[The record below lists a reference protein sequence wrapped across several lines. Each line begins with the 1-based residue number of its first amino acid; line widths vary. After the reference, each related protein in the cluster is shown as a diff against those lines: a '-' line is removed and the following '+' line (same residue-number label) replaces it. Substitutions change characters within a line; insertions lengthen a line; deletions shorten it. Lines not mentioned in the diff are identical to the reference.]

1 MSLFIDSEGV
11 VSHLP
16 TNTKARTNLY
26 RNGSI
31 SIVNCE
37 YKLREKYPHILTLI
51 FYMLF
56 YIAFMVL
63 IASMFVMFEKNE
75 EMKIRD
81 QILNTQHQFLKRNPC
96 VDRKLLVLPV
106 VEVAFLISFFLLA
119 KSLKT
124 FVAAVL
130 AAADKKVNLA
140 KLNNIIESNLRLRG
154 LDLNITDGNVRTT
167 FKPMVAVTGGDNVRS
182 SSGGGSNSAQK
193 TMTDLVTELRN
204 KAQLANDGI
213 DQTMVGKN
221 RAIEID
227 TSVSKEQVLMVP
239 SELANWEFS
248 SSLIYVTTVVTTIGY
263 GHVTPITP
271 GGKLL
276 AILAGA
282 VAIPMTLLMFSILIS
297 MFRDG
302 PIKLFEIWLIKL
314 SARFNFQTSLMRI
327 RFVHLFLV
335 TVVLFSL
342 LILGPAF
349 FFNWMEPEWTLLDS
363 FYYCFI
369 TITTVGLGDYVPGQG
384 DSIEMR
390 APYQLGKL
398 CLPFFLFGQGP
409 RSVLA
414 K

>member
-1 MSLFIDSEGV
+1 
-11 VSHLP
+11 
-16 TNTKARTNLY
+16 
-26 RNGSI
+26 
-31 SIVNCE
+31 
-37 YKLREKYPHILTLI
+37 
-51 FYMLF
+51 
-56 YIAFMVL
+56 
-63 IASMFVMFEKNE
+63 
-75 EMKIRD
+75 
-81 QILNTQHQFLKRNPC
+81 
-96 VDRKLLVLPV
+96 
-106 VEVAFLISFFLLA
+106 
-119 KSLKT
+119 
-124 FVAAVL
+124 
-130 AAADKKVNLA
+130 
-140 KLNNIIESNLRLRG
+140 
-154 LDLNITDGNVRTT
+154 
-167 FKPMVAVTGGDNVRS
+167 MVAVTGGDNVRS

-335 TVVLFSL
+335 TVMLFSL